1 MSLGWQ
7 VEFKEMTSLRLFQV
21 LHSLFTDTN
30 LNGID
35 SVLLKSLDLSDLASI
50 NLKDGAWHDLTPL
63 VPKVSHSHFIPE
75 EPHSS
80 GIAIRGSS
88 LLELELMIDFVLKAC
103 K

>member
-21 LHSLFTDTN
+21 LHSLFADTN

-35 SVLLKSLDLSDLASI
+35 SILLKSLDLSDLASI

-63 VPKVSHSHFIPE
+63 VPEVSHSNLVPE
-75 EPHSS
+75 ETYSS

-88 LLELELMIDFVLKAC
+88 LLNLVLLIDFVLKAC